1 MAALLRDENI
11 EDGFINSMCAAVL
24 VHYYNGENIEA
35 ATVVFFR
42 LETDLL

>member
-1 MAALLRDENI
+1 MAALLRDEDM

-24 VHYYNGENIEA
+24 VCTYNWKNIEA
-35 ATVVFFR
+35 DMVVFFR